1 MSTNAS
7 GTTEHY
13 GLSQW
18 AEDDLILRQDFN
30 HDNAAIDAALHAQ
43 QTAATTAIN
52 ALEESVPL
60 VRLASQ
66 TLTAAAASISISLS
80 GITLSNFQE
89 LQLIFSPLLCTSY
102 TKVKVRF
109 NGDGGNNYLN
119 YSSSS
124 TLDHIRLNGNAFD
137 RLTGKLTLWNG
148 GSYVM
153 GDHDGAT
160 YSDSGKTLYGLTELT
175 FLWKGGGLNTLT
187 SIQLIPDAG
196 SIGVGTR
203 ISLYGLKK

>member
-60 VRLASQ
+60 VRLTSQ

-119 YSSSS
+119 YDDSNIF
-124 TLDHIRLNGNAFD
+124 DHIKLDNNGYE

-153 GDHDGAT
+153 GKYTGAT
-160 YSDSGKTLYGLTELT
+160 YKETLSWGSRS

-187 SIQLIPDAG
+187 GIQLIPTAG

-203 ISLYGLKK
+203 VSLYGLKK

>member
-43 QTAATTAIN
+43 QTAATAAIN

-89 LQLIFSPLLCTSY
+89 LQLVFSPLLCPSY

-119 YSSSS
+119 YSDSN
-124 TLDHIRLNGNAFD
+124 TFDHIKLDGNGYD

-153 GDHDGAT
+153 GTYTGAT
-160 YSDSGKTLYGLTELT
+160 YKETLSWGSRS

-187 SIQLIPDAG
+187 GIQLIPTAG

-203 ISLYGLKK
+203 VSLYGLKK